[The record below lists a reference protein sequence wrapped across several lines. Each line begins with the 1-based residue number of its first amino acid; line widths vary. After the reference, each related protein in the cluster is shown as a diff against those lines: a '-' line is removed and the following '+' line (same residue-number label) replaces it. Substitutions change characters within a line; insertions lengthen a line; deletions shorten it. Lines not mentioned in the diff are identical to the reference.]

1 MLLEFSF
8 ANFRSFRGLTTLS
21 MVAAKISSKYK
32 ELDINNVFKADTK
45 LNLLKS
51 KAIYGQNASGKS
63 NIVKAL
69 VTFLMIVRHSV
80 KSEEVISKLAT
91 PFQLSSANVE
101 EPTFFQIILRASR
114 KGEEDAALYR
124 YGFEV
129 KDGKIVTEW
138 LFGKTGREEVPFF
151 TRQGMDI
158 QVHGRFR
165 EAKKFAGLSRSG
177 DNEIFRDNSLFL
189 TAVSAMGG
197 TFAKSITK
205 IIGDITVVMG
215 LEDPRSKSVLQEVL
229 QDKEA
234 KDSILA
240 LMRAADFDIEN
251 IESLDTDDNHQV
263 PPDDMPDELKELFR
277 PGKIKKTPAF
287 ITQRSVFG
295 PHGKKVDTMTADFD
309 EWESEGTKKLFYL
322 SAFLLQ
328 TLKHGDVLFIDEFD
342 ARLHPLLTKKI
353 VQIFN
358 FNDTNPK
365 GAQLIFVTHDTNLLK
380 ANLLRRDQICFVNKD
395 RFGVSTLRTLVEYK
409 GVRNDASYDKDYL
422 SGKYA
427 AVPFLNRLDQIFEN

>member
-1 MLLEFSF
+1 MLIEFSF
-8 ANFRSFRGLTTLS
+8 ANFRSFQDLTTLS
-21 MVAAKISSKYK
+21 MVAAKISSKYE
-32 ELDINNVFKADTK
+32 ELDTNNVFKADTK

-63 NIVKAL
+63 NIIKAL

-80 KSEEVISKLAT
+80 KSEEVISKLAS
-91 PFQLSSANVE
+91 PFQLNATNSE
-101 EPTFFQIILRASR
+101 KPTFFQIILCVSP
-114 KGEEDAALYR
+114 KEGETALYR

-138 LFGKTGREEVPFF
+138 LFGKIGREEVPFF

-158 QVHGRFR
+158 QAYNRFR
-165 EAKKFAGLSRSG
+165 EAKKFAGLSQSG

-197 TFAKSITK
+197 TFAKSITE
-205 IIGDITVVMG
+205 IISDITIVMG
-215 LEDPRSKSVLQEVL
+215 LGDPRIKSALQEIL
-229 QDKEA
+229 KDKEA
-234 KDSILA
+234 KESILA
-240 LMRAADFDIEN
+240 LMRAADFDIDN
-251 IESLDTDDNHQV
+251 IESLDSDSEDQG

-277 PGKIKKTPAF
+277 QGKIKKTPSF
-287 ITQRSVFG
+287 VTQRPVFG
-295 PHGKKVDTMTADFD
+295 HKGEKVSILTTDFD

-328 TLKHGDVLFIDEFD
+328 TLKDGDVLFIDEFD

-353 VQIFN
+353 VQLFN
-358 FNDTNPK
+358 SNDTNPK

-395 RFGVSTLRTLVEYK
+395 KFGISTLRTLVEYK